1 MAIPVS
7 TTHYKHSNDHN
18 YNNHNHDCCHCPAII
33 PIGGPSGTTREYI
46 VRHGDSTKVQDQ
58 RKLCTMYEI
67 ALTYVNCNIYVYL
80 RSHIFTITSLKQT

>member
-1 MAIPVS
+1 MITITII
-7 TTHYKHSNDHN
+7 TTTTAATA
-18 YNNHNHDCCHCPAII
+18 PAII

-67 ALTYVNCNIYVYL
+67 ALTYVNCNIYVYR

>member
-1 MAIPVS
+1 MITITII
-7 TTHYKHSNDHN
+7 TTTTAATA
-18 YNNHNHDCCHCPAII
+18 PAII

-67 ALTYVNCNIYVYL
+67 ALT
-80 RSHIFTITSLKQT
+80 